1 MDLDQTPWRVVAH
14 LVDEIRLNVN
24 RRLDHLE
31 QWQIVMYTLALLLFV
46 QWVRKVLKF
55 EEVVSF
61 RRAWH
66 EMLNN
71 LPMYRKKLDEG
82 QELTYKE
89 FEDRIHRADRLKEF
103 YKYLP
108 DRGLPADDI
117 IREATSYKTMGGIL
131 FERGHLCGSMFGI
144 EDEDGN
150 YQRLLKQIF
159 ELYSFTNV
167 AFPEVFP
174 SARKMEAE
182 CIRILCS
189 LFHGLDKSCGVLTT
203 SGSESIILACLAYR
217 NSAYKKGIRKP
228 EMIVCPNAHI
238 AFFKAAKL
246 LGMRAVRVRTGSR
259 CEANVGSIKRAIGHE
274 TCMIV
279 ASAPSYLGVRF
290 GVPVHVDATIGGF
303 IIPFLEQC
311 DYPAPMFDFRI
322 SGVSSIN
329 FDLHKYGYC
338 PVGSSAVLY
347 RDQELLQCQSYSNV
361 DWPGGIYT
369 SATLDGS
376 RPGLLIALTWASLL
390 YMGRLGYVE
399 RTQRVMDTS
408 RMLKH
413 RIEEEISDHLEVLG
427 EPLGP
432 VLAITNKNSS
442 KIKIHALG
450 DEMHDL
456 GWSFTFLQN
465 PNALRFCISL
475 HQTRGEVI
483 DSLISDMKK
492 CIERI
497 IQDDCYE
504 YPTKTNVL
512 FGISGAFM
520 DRGVA
525 NLLSNALLE
534 AYYSTPTSPHGE
546 MGLRKRTLS
555 IEGRKLSQIQLPSAL
570 AALREQYSF
579 GELTS
584 FTVPTTISTGETST
598 LSAAP
603 QEDEMAKA
611 TDIVPQLPSSSE
623 TLTERTASIPLVTK
637 EETEGEQLT
646 VTNNINEEQCHR
658 ITVIPEEEKSNDM
671 MNNVKQDE

>member
-66 EMLNN
+66 EMLNS

-246 LGMRAVRVRTGSR
+246 LGMRAVRVRTGSKY
-259 CEANVGSIKRAIGHE
+259 EANVGSIKRAIGHE

-279 ASAPSYLGVRF
+279 ASAPSYVNGVMDNLGVRF

-390 YMGRLGYVE
+390 YLGRLGYVE

-432 VLAITNKNSS
+432 
-442 KIKIHALG
+442 
-450 DEMHDL
+450 
-456 GWSFTFLQN
+456 N

-555 IEGRKLSQIQLPSAL
+555 IEGRKLSQLQLPSAL

-598 LSAAP
+598 LSAAT
-603 QEDEMAKA
+603 QEDEMTKA
-611 TDIVPQLPSSSE
+611 TDIIPQLPSSSFE

-646 VTNNINEEQCHR
+646 VTNNINEEQNHR

-671 MNNVKQDE
+671 MNNVKQDD